1 MRVHSQLRSPGNTAL
16 TCRRSCCS
24 APRCSQPSAERAA
37 ACAPEPSHPPPQPP
51 TNPSTP
57 QIARASA
64 TLPEVCVADEEQS
77 ARRQEKRTPLQPSMN
92 GDRSHRVFRGC
103 IVSCPAG
110 TTSTYCVEACATVRF
125 SLLFLCVPTEI
136 HHPYVATH
144 FHFAHLGSHPHSSH
158 RKSHRTSGKRSE
170 CPART
175 S

>member
-1 MRVHSQLRSPGNTAL
+1 MNVVVRKEMCARRARVR
-16 TCRRSCCS
+16 
-24 APRCSQPSAERAA
+24 AERAA

-64 TLPEVCVADEEQS
+64 TLPEVCVADEAQS